1 EKLGQ
6 IYADRLAAPQQA
18 AAAWQDILEIEPAH
32 AKALR
37 TLREL
42 YANAG
47 DFAGLERLYARL
59 GQQEEL
65 VDALLGIADRL
76 EAKAARLPLVER
88 AAQLAQQRAD
98 AAAETA
104 RDAAAGQA
112 LERARQVWE
121 RVLAIEPQH

>member
-1 EKLGQ
+1 LLEKLGQ
-6 IYADRLAAPQQA
+6 TYADRLAAPQQA
-18 AAAWQDILEIEPAH
+18 AAAWQDVLEIEPGH

-47 DFAGLERLYARL
+47 DFSGLERLYARL

-76 EAKAARLPLVER
+76 EARAARLPLIER

-98 AAAETA
+98 APSIRST
-104 RDAAAGQA
+104 RPRRPRSRRSTPG
-112 LERARQVWE
+112 RRSG
-121 RVLAIEPQH
+121 RG